1 MQVSSGT
8 VVLRAIGQ
16 LRERPFLGAILGAIG
31 WTALCAII
39 LHGLVLAAVRA
50 WLAPDATLGWL
61 AEILALL
68 LAAALS
74 MWLFLP
80 TAAAIASLYVER
92 IARAVEARYYPW
104 LPPPSGAPWQDQIYD
119 ALALAGRLLLLGTLA
134 LAFALLLPGLGVVL
148 GWLVTGY
155 ALGRGLFV
163 TAAMRRLPRGDSVAL
178 YRRHR
183 RAVLVPGL
191 IIAVGAGV
199 PVVNVFVPVL
209 ALAAMVH
216 VFAALAPGA
225 VRPGP

>member
-1 MQVSSGT
+1 M
-8 VVLRAIGQ
+8 
-16 LRERPFLGAILGAIG
+16 GAIG
-31 WTALCAII
+31 WTALSAII
-39 LHGLVLAAVRA
+39 LHGLVLAAMRA

-61 AEILALL
+61 AEVLALL

-104 LPPPSGAPWQDQIYD
+104 LPAPSGAPWRDQIYD
-119 ALALAGRLLLLGTLA
+119 ALALGGRLLLLGTLA

-155 ALGRGLFV
+155 ALGRGMFV
-163 TAAMRRLPRGDSVAL
+163 TVAMRRLTRDDSVAL
-178 YRRHR
+178 YQRHR

-191 IIAVGAGV
+191 IIALGAGV
-199 PVVNVFVPVL
+199 PVLNVFVPVL

-216 VFAALAPGA
+216 VYAERAPGA
-225 VRPGP
+225 ASPGG